1 MRQTITSTEGY
12 MLTGPRVRII
22 NGRPERTNALDM
34 EIGVKNPEFTV
45 MRRWAAREFQCDWHD
60 VGAGVNVAAVDYM
73 RSSGGTGGDGGHQ
86 ALMEQV
92 QARARLEGAMA
103 FLGAFAPGVC
113 RVFLD
118 RVPISVWVQE
128 TEPHSTVREGVAW
141 LMLALDRLVLFY
153 DPPSTHRV
161 VIRTIGP
168 LRGDYTTEV
177 GDELD

>member
-1 MRQTITSTEGY
+1 

-22 NGRPERTNALDM
+22 NGRPERTNALEM
-34 EIGVKNPEFTV
+34 EIGLKNPEFTV
-45 MRRWAAREFQCDWHD
+45 MRRWAAKEFMLDWDD
-60 VGAGVNVAAVDYM
+60 VGAGVNVAAVDYL
-73 RSSGGTGGDGGHQ
+73 RSSGGTGGDGGHR

-103 FLGAFAPGVC
+103 MLGAFAPGVC
-113 RVFLD
+113 RVVLD

-128 TEPHSTVREGVAW
+128 GEPACTVREGVAW

-153 DPPSTHRV
+153 DPPSSKRV

-168 LRGDYTTEV
+168 PRADYTTEV
-177 GDELD
+177 GDERRE